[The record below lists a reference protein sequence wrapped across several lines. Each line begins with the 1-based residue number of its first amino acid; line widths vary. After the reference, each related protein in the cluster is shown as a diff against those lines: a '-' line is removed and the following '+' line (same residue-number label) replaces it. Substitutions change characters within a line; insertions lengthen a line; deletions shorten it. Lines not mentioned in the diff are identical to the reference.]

1 MSRSQKSCAVKD
13 LLLGTSS
20 NCREGTVLTPI
31 NRSTKEFDGKL
42 NRKYLMPPFDP
53 DWKPPHLRDCDNVR
67 SIPYN
72 SISHKTFFVFE

>member
-1 MSRSQKSCAVKD
+1 M
-13 LLLGTSS
+13 SS
-20 NCREGTVLTPI
+20 NCREGTVRTPI
-31 NRSTKEFDGKL
+31 DRSTEEFDAKL

-72 SISHKTFFVFE
+72 AIPYKTFFVLQFSIFVGLAKQKL